1 MDGVDAAL
9 LETDGEHNVRPLES
23 RFRAYTAKE
32 RSLIAAALGKWPEDE
47 GLEAAKEVVEAAHL
61 EVIGKFEAVDL
72 VGFHGQTL
80 THDPAGG
87 RTHQLG
93 DGASIA
99 RHCGLPVA
107 WDFRSADM
115 KAGGQGAPLA
125 PFYHHALVR
134 SAGCTSPV
142 AVLNLGGVGNVTV
155 VDPRIETPEA
165 EGALL
170 AFDTGPANALVDD
183 LMMAREGLSCDRD
196 GRAAAAGQADQRI
209 VRAAL
214 GHPFFKEPPP
224 KSLDRGAFDHV
235 LGAVSGLETQDAA
248 ATLTALTA
256 ASVAAGAALLTNVPK
271 LWYVTGGGRRN
282 PVMMTAMAEA
292 LSGTVTPIEEIGFDG
307 DMLEAQAFAWLAERV
322 RRGLVISGPG
332 STGAPQPA
340 LGGQLS
346 MP

>member
-155 VDPRIETPEA
+155 VDPRVETPEA

-196 GRAAAAGQADQRI
+196 GRAAAAGQVDQRI

-235 LGAVSGLETQDAA
+235 LGGSQRIGNAGCCCNADGTHRGVCRGRCCAPYKRPKAVVCHRGRSAEPCDDDR
-248 ATLTALTA
+248 
-256 ASVAAGAALLTNVPK
+256 S
-271 LWYVTGGGRRN
+271 GGR
-282 PVMMTAMAEA
+282 V
-292 LSGTVTPIEEIGFDG
+292 
-307 DMLEAQAFAWLAERV
+307 ERHCHPD
-322 RRGLVISGPG
+322 RGNRI
-332 STGAPQPA
+332 
-340 LGGQLS
+340 
-346 MP
+346 